1 MYTVVYSSNDPVAL
15 MATKL
20 LLKEHPDYAFDP
32 KKNIIRFLSEMQID
46 LDVKTIVVGLSV
58 NYKQIPNENGEIIEW
73 ITPFTNGNEP
83 NSNNIIH
90 KGSSQYYNDSL
101 SIVEELTN
109 TTLRL
114 KSGRSVSEILMRVN
128 TLTGTPESSDT
139 MFLLNKLDHNKI
151 PASIDDNYV
160 IQSWGSFPL
169 DEDTLRLSTQP
180 LTLNGVNVIVAD
192 SSISYDEAKTLVGAQ
207 DGLLYL
213 DFSLKGKSVVK
224 LVFKNESDIEDV
236 IEYLKQ
242 HDFYGFKVTGTTG
255 YGLLPL
261 SWLDILLTEGD

>member
-1 MYTVVYSSNDPVAL
+1 METIVYSHNDPIAL

-20 LLKEHPDYAFDP
+20 YLKINPDVVFNP
-32 KKNIIRFLSEMQID
+32 KNNIVRFLSEIPINPETNT
-46 LDVKTIVVGLSV
+46 VIIGLSV
-58 NYKQIPNENGEIIEW
+58 NYEQLSNENLGLVVW
-73 ITPFTNGNEP
+73 ITPYTNGNQP
-83 NSNNIIH
+83 KSNNIIH
-90 KGSSQYYNDSL
+90 QGSSQYYNDSL

-114 KSGRSVSEILMRVN
+114 RSGTSVSDILMKVN
-128 TLTGTPESSDT
+128 TLEATPGIDNLD
-139 MFLLNKLDHNKI
+139 LLNKLDHNKI

-261 SWLDILLTEGD
+261 SWLDILLAKDDD